1 MDDAL
6 QPAPAAIRPGRR
18 RGAHGR
24 ERGPRRRARRVLFP
38 LGVAVI
44 VAGVVVLGFVP
55 YALYATNAAALHA
68 QATLNRAIARTVTR
82 TVEVPASVVRR
93 STTIPRVSWPATIAL
108 GTPIARLS
116 IPAAGVRNDVVV
128 EGVDELRLE
137 EGPGHYPGSAL
148 PGQPGNLA
156 IAGHRT
162 TWLHPFYNLQAV
174 RPGDPIVVTFGGER
188 WVYTAQWIKPVSPSD
203 VAVVAPTAGWD
214 LTLTTCNP
222 RFSAAQRLIVR
233 ARLDVAAT
241 LDSVVPAHHEVVQRV
256 VVTHIST
263 HPTPLPRVPLTVLVA
278 WALGMA
284 VLTASAL
291 VLARRHRLTLLLLLP
306 AALCCFEGYGAAAR
320 LLPSTW

>member
-6 QPAPAAIRPGRR
+6 QPAPATVRHTSGRR
-18 RGAHGR
+18 AHGR
-24 ERGPRRRARRVLFP
+24 ARTPRRGVRRVLFP

-44 VAGVVVLGFVP
+44 VAGIAVLGFVP
-55 YALYATNAAALHA
+55 YALYATNSAALHA
-68 QATLNRAIARTVTR
+68 QATLSRAIDRTVTK
-82 TVEVPASVVRR
+82 TIDVPATVVRR
-93 STTIPRVSWPATIAL
+93 SSTIPRVTWPTSIAL
-108 GTPIARLS
+108 GTPIARIS
-116 IPAAGVRNDVVV
+116 IPAAGVRNDIVVQ
-128 EGVDELRLE
+128 GVDELRLE

-174 RPGDPIVVTFGGER
+174 RPGDPIIVTFGGER
-188 WVYTAQWIKPVSPSD
+188 WVYTAQWIKPVSPTD
-203 VAVVAPTAGWD
+203 VAVVAPTPGWH

-241 LDSVVPAHHEVVQRV
+241 LDSVVPAHHELVRSI
-256 VVTHIST
+256 VVTRISA
-263 HPTPLPRVPLTVLVA
+263 HPTPLPRVPLAVLVA
-278 WALGMA
+278 WALGTA
-284 VLTASAL
+284 VLTAGAL

>member
-6 QPAPAAIRPGRR
+6 QPAPAANRHVAGLRARGRARRPR
-18 RGAHGR
+18 RGV
-24 ERGPRRRARRVLFP
+24 RRVLFS
-38 LGVAVI
+38 LGVSVM
-44 VAGVVVLGFVP
+44 VAGVVLVGFVP

-68 QATLNRAIARTVTR
+68 QATLSRAFDRTVTR
-82 TVEVPASVVRR
+82 TVEVPASIVRR
-93 STTIPRVSWPATIAL
+93 SSTIPRVRWPASIAL
-108 GTPIARLS
+108 GTPIARIS

-174 RPGDPIVVTFGGER
+174 RPGDPIVVTFGRER
-188 WVYTAQWIKPVSPSD
+188 WVYTAEWTRAVSPSD

-222 RFSAAQRLIVR
+222 RFSATQRLIVR

-241 LDSVVPAHHEVVQRV
+241 LHSVVPAHHEVVQSV
-256 VVTHIST
+256 VVTRVST
-263 HPTPLPRVPLTVLVA
+263 HPTPLPRVPLAVLVA
-278 WALGMA
+278 WALGVV
-284 VLTASAL
+284 VLTAGAL

>member
-6 QPAPAAIRPGRR
+6 QPAPAAIRRASGRR
-18 RGAHGR
+18 AHGLA
-24 ERGPRRRARRVLFP
+24 RGPRRGVHRALFP

-55 YALYATNAAALHA
+55 YALYATNAAALRA
-68 QATLNRAIARTVTR
+68 QATLSRAIDRTVTR

-93 STTIPRVSWPATIAL
+93 SSTIPRVSWPATIAL

-203 VAVVAPTAGWD
+203 VAVVAPTTGWD

-241 LDSVVPAHHEVVQRV
+241 LDSVVPAHHEVVQSV
-256 VVTHIST
+256 VVTHISA
-263 HPTPLPRVPLTVLVA
+263 HPTPLPRVPLVVLVA
-278 WALGMA
+278 WALAMA
-284 VLTASAL
+284 VLTAGAL